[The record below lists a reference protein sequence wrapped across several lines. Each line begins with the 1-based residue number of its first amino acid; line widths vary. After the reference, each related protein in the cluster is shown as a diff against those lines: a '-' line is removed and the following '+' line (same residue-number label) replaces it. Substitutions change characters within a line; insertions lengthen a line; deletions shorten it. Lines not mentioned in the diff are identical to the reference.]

1 MDVTTRHQ
9 MRRCPS
15 TTSNYV
21 TKGRRKREKKKE
33 ERRRRVKAGRVEDGG
48 PESGKRVDGGTEKR
62 ELPLP
67 WAPRSGN
74 HWEGIGGRIKRERRV
89 SKKRGSMIGVGSDRN
104 REDEGKAAHQTRQ
117 LPLAPLFIPL
127 ELRISQCLQSLFR
140 PFLIVRPFVPPSL
153 SRISHTLLY
162 CLSSLSCIS
171 SDIFR
176 GSFSLSHCS
185 KERAISHRQS

>member
-1 MDVTTRHQ
+1 MKT
-9 MRRCPS
+9 
-15 TTSNYV
+15 
-21 TKGRRKREKKKE
+21 
-33 ERRRRVKAGRVEDGG
+33 GRVEDGG

-117 LPLAPLFIPL
+117 LPLAPLFIHPRTSHFPVSP
-127 ELRISQCLQSLFR
+127 ESFSPFPHR
-140 PFLIVRPFVPPSL
+140 PSVCPTLLSYLSHPIIPSVVPVLHFVRYIFVVHSPSL
-153 SRISHTLLY
+153 TVRRSARNFA
-162 CLSSLSCIS
+162 SSTFCDAICAYILTHEY
-171 SDIFR
+171 
-176 GSFSLSHCS
+176 SFGN
-185 KERAISHRQS
+185 I

>member
-1 MDVTTRHQ
+1 MKT
-9 MRRCPS
+9 
-15 TTSNYV
+15 
-21 TKGRRKREKKKE
+21 
-33 ERRRRVKAGRVEDGG
+33 GRVEDGG

-117 LPLAPLFIPL
+117 LPLAPLFIHPRTSHFPVSPESFSPFPHRPSVCPTLLSYLSHPIIPSVVPVLHFVRYISWLILPL
-127 ELRISQCLQSLFR
+127 SLFE
-140 PFLIVRPFVPPSL
+140 
-153 SRISHTLLY
+153 
-162 CLSSLSCIS
+162 
-171 SDIFR
+171 
-176 GSFSLSHCS
+176 GA
-185 KERAISHRQS
+185 RAISLRQVNFLRRNLRVYFNTRIFFWQYLEIKD

>member
-1 MDVTTRHQ
+1 M
-9 MRRCPS
+9 
-15 TTSNYV
+15 
-21 TKGRRKREKKKE
+21 
-33 ERRRRVKAGRVEDGG
+33 EDGG

-74 HWEGIGGRIKRERRV
+74 HREGIGGRIKRERRV

-117 LPLAPLFIPL
+117 LPLAPLFIHP
-127 ELRISQCLQSLFR
+127 RTSHFQCLQSLFR
-140 PFLIVRPFVPPSL
+140 PFLIVRPFVPPS
-153 SRISHTLLY
+153 SRTSHTLLY
-162 CLSSLSCIS
+162 YLSSLSCIS

-185 KERAISHRQS
+185 KERAISHRQVNFLRPNLRVYFNTRIFFR

>member
-1 MDVTTRHQ
+1 M
-9 MRRCPS
+9 
-15 TTSNYV
+15 
-21 TKGRRKREKKKE
+21 
-33 ERRRRVKAGRVEDGG
+33 EDGG

-127 ELRISQCLQSLFR
+127 ELRISSVSRVFFVPSSSSVRLSHPPLVPLTPFYAACRPCLAFR
-140 PFLIVRPFVPPSL
+140 PIYFAVRSPSL
-153 SRISHTLLY
+153 TVRRSAQFRIVKLTFCDAICAYILTREY
-162 CLSSLSCIS
+162 
-171 SDIFR
+171 
-176 GSFSLSHCS
+176 SFGN
-185 KERAISHRQS
+185 I

>member
-1 MDVTTRHQ
+1 M
-9 MRRCPS
+9 
-15 TTSNYV
+15 
-21 TKGRRKREKKKE
+21 
-33 ERRRRVKAGRVEDGG
+33 EDGG

-127 ELRISQCLQSLFR
+127 ELRISSVSRSLFR
-140 PFLIVRPFVPPSL
+140 PFLIVRPFVPPS
-153 SRISHTLLY
+153 SRTSHTLLY
-162 CLSSLSCIS
+162 CLPSLSCIS

-176 GSFSLSHCS
+176 GSFSLLSLFEG
-185 KERAISHRQS
+185 ERAIFASSS

>member
-1 MDVTTRHQ
+1 M
-9 MRRCPS
+9 
-15 TTSNYV
+15 
-21 TKGRRKREKKKE
+21 
-33 ERRRRVKAGRVEDGG
+33 EDGG

-127 ELRISQCLQSLFR
+127 ELRISSVSRVFFVLSSSSVRLSHPPLVPLTPYYTVCRPCLAFR
-140 PFLIVRPFVPPSL
+140 PIYFVV
-153 SRISHTLLY
+153 H
-162 CLSSLSCIS
+162 
-171 SDIFR
+171 
-176 GSFSLSHCS
+176 FSLSHCS
-185 KERAISHRQS
+185 KERAISHRQVNFLRRNLRVYFNTRIFFWQYLEIKD

>member
-1 MDVTTRHQ
+1 M
-9 MRRCPS
+9 
-15 TTSNYV
+15 
-21 TKGRRKREKKKE
+21 
-33 ERRRRVKAGRVEDGG
+33 EDGG

-117 LPLAPLFIPL
+117 LPLAPLFVPP
-127 ELRISQCLQSLFR
+127 ELRISSVSGVF
-140 PFLIVRPFVPPSL
+140 FV
-153 SRISHTLLY
+153 
-162 CLSSLSCIS
+162 LSSSSVRLSHPPLVPLAPYYTVCRPCLA
-171 SDIFR
+171 FR
-176 GSFSLSHCS
+176 SIYFAVHFSLSHCS
-185 KERAISHRQS
+185 KERAEFRIVKLNFLRRNLRVYFNTRLFGLVIFRNKRLDKMENI